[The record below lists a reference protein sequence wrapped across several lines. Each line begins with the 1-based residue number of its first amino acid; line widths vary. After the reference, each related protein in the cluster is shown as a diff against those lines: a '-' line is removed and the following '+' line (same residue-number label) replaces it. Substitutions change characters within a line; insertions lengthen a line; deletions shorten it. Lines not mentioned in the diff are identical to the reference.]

1 MVKTAFA
8 ANFVSD
14 DSINDMTAQI
24 ALLNNT
30 LGTDDQI
37 AKSVKTATVLGN
49 MKTALRDFTVSSFW
63 DSALRGLQNI
73 GAFFNGLFGGD
84 NESPLDKM
92 LKISQNADKLE
103 IGARSLGEISK
114 ALSQFSKLKDMDLG
128 EINFKGL
135 AEKLGESLPLLEAL
149 ATGEAEVPG
158 TIYGYNK
165 LTFNKGRGIL
175 DPSLR
180 LDELAAAVQKVNYVL
195 GRTTEAPM
203 SLQPGARL
211 ESSAGSLDAL
221 QSDIN
226 TAVKAGQSNGGGGIL
241 DQSFTQFAPTTN
253 NTTNLNAGGAKGT
266 GDGRARTE
274 KQQFFGAG
282 TRN

>member
-1 MVKTAFA
+1 
-8 ANFVSD
+8 
-14 DSINDMTAQI
+14 
-24 ALLNNT
+24 
-30 LGTDDQI
+30 
-37 AKSVKTATVLGN
+37 
-49 MKTALRDFTVSSFW
+49 
-63 DSALRGLQNI
+63 
-73 GAFFNGLFGGD
+73 
-84 NESPLDKM
+84 
-92 LKISQNADKLE
+92 
-103 IGARSLGEISK
+103 
-114 ALSQFSKLKDMDLG
+114 
-128 EINFKGL
+128 
-135 AEKLGESLPLLEAL
+135 
-149 ATGEAEVPG
+149 
-158 TIYGYNK
+158 
-165 LTFNKGRGIL
+165 
-175 DPSLR
+175 
-180 LDELAAAVQKVNYVL
+180 
-195 GRTTEAPM
+195 M